1 LSEVDRPA
9 LARDVVGLREIV
21 ARWRNE
27 GARVALVPTM
37 GALHA
42 GHISLIERA
51 RAEADRVVV
60 SVFVNPTQFA
70 PSEDFSKY
78 PRTFEA
84 DLDKLRAVAADLCFA
99 PDVAGMYPPGFATTI
114 LVDGVAKADL
124 EDHFRPTHFT
134 GVATVVAKLLIQAQ
148 AHVAIFGEK
157 DYQQLLVVKRMA
169 TDLDIPTRIIGAPTL
184 READGLAMSSR
195 NVYLSAGDRAG
206 ATALYRALRE
216 AAGRIIAGDR
226 IGDAMRAATETVV
239 GAGFE
244 IDYLEARHAETLA
257 RIADRSEGPI
267 RLLAAARLGA
277 TRLID
282 NIAVE

>member
-1 LSEVDRPA
+1 LGEADRPA
-9 LARDVVGLREIV
+9 LVGDVTALREV
-21 ARWRNE
+21 MARWRND
-27 GARVALVPTM
+27 GARIALVPTM

-51 RAEADRVVV
+51 RHEADRVVV
-60 SVFVNPTQFA
+60 SIFVNPTQFS

-78 PRTFEA
+78 PRTFDA
-84 DLDKLRAVAADLCFA
+84 DLAKLDAAHADLCFA
-99 PDVAGMYPPGFATTI
+99 PDVAGMYPEGFATTI

-148 AHVAIFGEK
+148 ADVAMFGEK
-157 DYQQLLVVKRMA
+157 DYQQLLVVRRMA
-169 TDLDIPTRIIGAPTL
+169 ADLDIPTRIVGAPTL
-184 READGLAMSSR
+184 REPDGLAMSSR
-195 NVYLSAGDRAG
+195 NVYLSRDERVRA
-206 ATALYRALRE
+206 AALYRALQE
-216 AAGRIIAGDR
+216 AAARIKAGDR
-226 IGDAMRAATETVV
+226 IGDAMRAATETIV
-239 GAGFE
+239 GAGFD
-244 IDYLEARHAETLA
+244 IDYLEARHAATLA
-257 RIADRSEGPI
+257 RVASSDEGPI

>member
-1 LSEVDRPA
+1 LNEADRPA
-9 LARDVVGLREIV
+9 LASDVAGLREIV

-42 GHISLIERA
+42 GHVSLIERA
-51 RAEADRVVV
+51 RAEAERIIV
-60 SVFVNPTQFA
+60 SIFVNPTQFS

-78 PRTFEA
+78 PRTFAA
-84 DLDKLRAVAADLCFA
+84 DLEKLRAASVDLCFA
-99 PDVAGMYPPGFATTI
+99 PEVAGMYGEGFATTI
-114 LVDGVAKADL
+114 LVEGPAKANL
-124 EDHFRPTHFT
+124 EDNFRPTHFT
-134 GVATVVAKLLIQAQ
+134 GVATIVAKLLIQAH
-148 AHVAIFGEK
+148 ADIAVFGEK
-157 DYQQLLVVKRMA
+157 DYQQLQVVKRMA
-169 TDLDIPTRIIGAPTL
+169 ADLDIPTRIVGAPTL
-184 READGLAMSSR
+184 REPDGLAMSSR
-195 NVYLSAGDRAG
+195 NVYLSKDERAR

-216 AAGRIIAGDR
+216 AGSRIHAGDR
-226 IGDAMRAATETVV
+226 IGEAMRVATEIVA

-257 RIADRSEGPI
+257 RIADPGEGPI